1 MSDENSFKMT
11 HPASHAF
18 EVQPS
23 DSEQL
28 PEIPRAL
35 YIGTGGDLAVVMKS
49 GAEVTL
55 QVFAGATVAIRVR
68 QVKATGTTA
77 DGIVGLS

>member
-11 HPASHAF
+11 QPASHACGV
-18 EVQPS
+18 EPS

-28 PEIPRAL
+28 AEIPRAL

-55 QVFAGATVAIRVR
+55 QVFAGGIIPIRVR

-77 DGIVGLS
+77 DGIVGLF